1 MKWELVVKHRW
12 KVMRF
17 RFKKITDAEAFYN
30 AFVEAKQPDDDEDDR
45 KHEWKYFIRPVQNEE
60 VSEDDCDDE

>member
-17 RFKKITDAEAFYN
+17 RFKKIADAEAFYN
-30 AFVEAKQPDDDEDDR
+30 AFIEAKQPDDDEDDR

-60 VSEDDCDDE
+60 ASEDDCDDE

>member
-1 MKWELVVKHRW
+1 MKWELVVKHSW
-12 KVMRF
+12 QVMRF

-45 KHEWKYFIRPVQNEE
+45 KHEWKYSIHPVKNEE
-60 VSEDDCDDE
+60 ESDDGDDE

>member
-1 MKWELVVKHRW
+1 MKWELVVKHSW
-12 KVMRF
+12 HVMRF

-45 KHEWKYFIRPVQNEE
+45 KHEWKYFIRPVKNEE
-60 VSEDDCDDE
+60 ESDAGDDE